1 MFFNTFSKKQ
11 IFYSLNNDFCIFHR
25 NKHFKILV
33 IIIIKSYLTLIIY
46 SLASTLIA
54 YYRRLFVDNKSHARL
69 RMSSNVYHDMMN
81 IIIGYITV

>member
-1 MFFNTFSKKQ
+1 MFFNTFFKNKYFILQ
-11 IFYSLNNDFCIFHR
+11 NNDFCIFHH

-69 RMSSNVYHDMMN
+69 HMSSNVYHDMMN